1 MSLTRRGRIVTVLG
15 FLGVLFGGVALGG
28 YMYLRSLGVYGSSDP
43 GKLVTVTIPQ
53 GASASEVGEI
63 LEDKG
68 VIRSAQGFRIASYL
82 EGGFDQIQ
90 AGEYQLPRGLIAKDA
105 LAALTE
111 GDGPKGEEF
120 VTVTFPEGLWLT
132 EFAER
137 VEDDAGLSAERFL
150 KVLESGKV
158 DTPLVPESGDMEGLL
173 FPSTYNFGISED
185 EVSVAQKMADEMT
198 SRVER
203 FTADSAVNLS
213 PYEFVIVASMIEAE
227 TRVDTERAMVA
238 RVIYNRLAEDIPL
251 GIDATFLYALGERK
265 GALTQSDLAIDSPYN
280 SRENLGLPPTPI
292 GAPGEAS
299 LRAAAKPA
307 EGPWLYYVLGDCEGN
322 HKFSE
327 SYDEF
332 LVNKDAY
339 LSLEC

>member
-1 MSLTRRGRIVTVLG
+1 MSLTRRGRIVSVLA
-15 FLGVLFGGVALGG
+15 FLGLIFGGIALGG
-28 YMYLRSLGVYGSSDP
+28 FLYLKSLGVYGDSDP
-43 GKLVTVTIPQ
+43 GKLVTIKIPQ
-53 GASASEVGEI
+53 GASAAEVGEI
-63 LEDKG
+63 LVDKG
-68 VIRSAQGFRIASYL
+68 VIKSVQGFRIATYL
-82 EGGFDQIQ
+82 EGGFEDIQ
-90 AGEYQLPRGLIAKDA
+90 AGEYEVPTGLNAKDA

-132 EFAER
+132 EIAER
-137 VEDDAGLSAERFL
+137 LEEGTELSGDKFL
-150 KVLESGKV
+150 KALESGKV
-158 DTPLVPESGDMEGLL
+158 DSPLIPESGDMEGLL
-173 FPSTYNFGISED
+173 FPSTYNFGVSES
-185 EVSVAQKMADEMT
+185 EVQVAQKMANEMS

-203 FTADSAVNLS
+203 FTQGTAVNLS

-227 TRVDTERAMVA
+227 TRVDSERGMVA
-238 RVIYNRLAEDIPL
+238 RVIYNRLAQGIPL
-251 GIDATFLYALGERK
+251 GIDATFLYALQERK
-265 GALTQSDLAIDSPYN
+265 DFLTESDLALDSPYN
-280 SRENLGLPPTPI
+280 SRQNLGLPPTPI

-299 LRAAAKPA
+299 LKAAAKPA

-339 LSLEC
+339 LALQC

>member
-1 MSLTRRGRIVTVLG
+1 MSLTRRGRIITVLG
-15 FLGVLFGGVALGG
+15 FIALLFGGVLLGG

-43 GKLVTVTIPQ
+43 GKLVTVTIPR

-68 VIRSAQGFRIASYL
+68 VIASARGFRIAAYL

-90 AGEYQLPRGLIAKDA
+90 AGEYEIPTGLIAKDA
-105 LAALTE
+105 LAVLTE

-132 EFAER
+132 EFAQR
-137 VEDDAGLSAERFL
+137 LEDDAGLSGERFL
-150 KVLESGKV
+150 SILDAGKV
-158 DTPLVPESGDMEGLL
+158 ESPLVPDSGDMEGLL

-185 EVSVAQKMADEMT
+185 ETQVAQKMADEMT
-198 SRVER
+198 ARVER
-203 FTADSAVNLS
+203 FTADSEVNLS

-227 TRVDTERAMVA
+227 TRVDAERAMVA
-238 RVIYNRLAEDIPL
+238 RVIYNRMAEGIPL

-265 GALTQSDLAIDSPYN
+265 DSLTQSDLAIDSPYN
-280 SRENLGLPPTPI
+280 SRTNLGLPPTPI
-292 GAPGEAS
+292 GAPGEES
-299 LRAAAKPA
+299 LKAAAEPA

-322 HKFSE
+322 HRFSE
-327 SYDEF
+327 SYEEF
-332 LVNKDAY
+332 LANKDDY
-339 LSLEC
+339 LALVC